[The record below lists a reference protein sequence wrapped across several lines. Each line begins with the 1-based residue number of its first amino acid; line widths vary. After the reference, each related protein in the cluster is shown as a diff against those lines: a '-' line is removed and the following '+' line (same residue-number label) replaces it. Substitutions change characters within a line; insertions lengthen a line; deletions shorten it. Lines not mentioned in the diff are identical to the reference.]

1 MRLAPLAVGGVFGF
15 VLAGANL
22 SDYTVIHN
30 MLLLREFDVFLL
42 MGAAIGVAAPLLWLL
57 ERNHWRSAAG
67 GEMQVRKEPIKRGT
81 VAGAAIF
88 GAGWALAGTCPG
100 PALAMTA
107 GGSIL
112 GVVVMAGLTVGA
124 ILRDRLSG
132 VTVEMAEPGVRH
144 QSPGAPRQI
153 GV

>member
-42 MGAAIGVAAPLLWLL
+42 MGSAIGVAAPLLWLM

-67 GEMQVRKEPIKRGT
+67 GEMQVQKEPSKRGT
-81 VAGAAIF
+81 VAGAALF

-112 GVVVMAGLTVGA
+112 GVVVMAGLAVGA

-132 VTVEMAEPGVRH
+132 VTVAMAELRVRH
-144 QSPGAPRQI
+144 ESPGAPPRI